1 MKGFVF
7 STAALLAL
15 AAGSAFAST
24 MIVTAET
31 PKGVDAPLLGGHDVT
46 ALVDNQPVPVTGW
59 HALKGD
65 PAGTELWILLDDG
78 ISSQVG
84 VQLDDIRRFIRQ
96 QPGSTR
102 VGVGY
107 MQNGTVRTLAKPTI
121 DHDSAAKSLRLPE
134 SIPGISASPYIALAD
149 FVHHLPF
156 SQQPREIV
164 LISSGIDPYYGPG
177 PENPYLENAIQGA
190 QKAGIPVSTIYYS
203 SAVRSGHRFWQIDW
217 GQNDLSQLSDETGGK
232 FYWQGDYNPVS
243 MQPFFDD
250 LNERFSRQYVL
261 SIDSGT
267 ARSGFNRLRLR
278 AEDPQ
283 VKLIAPAQTFVGKA
297 K

>member
-1 MKGFVF
+1 MKGFIF
-7 STAALLAL
+7 SAAALLAL

-31 PKGVDAPLLGGHDVT
+31 PKGVNAPMLGGHDVT

-59 HALKGD
+59 HALQSD

-78 ISSQVG
+78 LSSQVG

-102 VGVGY
+102 VGIGY
-107 MQNGTVRTLAKPTI
+107 MQNGAVRTVAKATV
-121 DHDSAAKSLRLPE
+121 DHESAAKSLRLPE
-134 SIPGISASPYIALAD
+134 SIPGISASPYIALAH
-149 FVHHLPF
+149 FIHHLPF

-164 LISSGIDPYYGPG
+164 LISSGIDPYYWPG

-203 SAVRSGHRFWQIDW
+203 SAGHIGRRLWQIDW

-243 MQPFFDD
+243 MQSFFDD
-250 LNERFSRQYVL
+250 LNQRFGRQYVL
-261 SIDSGT
+261 SIDPGA

-283 VKLIAPAQTFVGKA
+283 VKLIAPAQTFVGKT